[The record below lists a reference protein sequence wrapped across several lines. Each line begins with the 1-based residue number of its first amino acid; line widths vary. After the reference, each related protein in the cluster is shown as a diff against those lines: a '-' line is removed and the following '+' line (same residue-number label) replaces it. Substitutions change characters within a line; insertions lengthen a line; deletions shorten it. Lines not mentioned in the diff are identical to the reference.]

1 MSNRDKSRQT
11 LVINYVGP
19 RGGKCRLTIEG
30 LPIDETIWEQ
40 LQDPNYWPE
49 WKTVYLAGLYQEQVA
64 QKNEAKHHRYDATDD
79 VMESYMY
86 KDASGQVRHI
96 QNGEGH
102 AKYSFSSTAQE
113 FEQDLENREV
123 LEMLLSELNPEQRE
137 RTILFHLHGYSY
149 TDIAE
154 MQGVSATAV
163 RNSINRG
170 FAAIR
175 KKYPEHVQ
183 KEKSSCLKGEKEK
196 TIPPSQKEVGP

>member
-1 MSNRDKSRQT
+1 MELTTNNGNQRQT

-19 RGGKCRLTIEG
+19 RGGKCKLRIEG
-30 LPIDETIWEQ
+30 LPLDDPVRKQ
-40 LQDPNYWPE
+40 LQDPDYWPE
-49 WKTVYLAGLYQEQVA
+49 WKTIYLAGLYQEQIA
-64 QKNEAKHHRYDATDD
+64 QKNEAKHHQYEVTDK

-86 KDASGQVRHI
+86 KDASGQAHHI

-102 AKYSFSSTAQE
+102 AKYSLSSTAQD
-113 FEQDLENREV
+113 FELDLENREV

-137 RTILFHLHGYSY
+137 RTIHFHLHGYSY

-154 MQGVSATAV
+154 MQGVSPTAV

-175 KKYPEHVQ
+175 KKYPDHVQ
-183 KEKSSCLKGEKEK
+183 KGDSSCLKSGKE
-196 TIPPSQKEVGP
+196 

>member
-1 MSNRDKSRQT
+1 MEFKTNNDKQRQS

-19 RGGKCRLTIEG
+19 RGGKCKLKIEG
-30 LPIDETIWEQ
+30 LPMDENIRKQ
-40 LQDPNYWPE
+40 LLDPDYCQ
-49 WKTVYLAGLYQEQVA
+49 WKTVYLAGLYQEQVS
-64 QKNEAKHHRYDATDD
+64 QKNEAKHHQYEVTDN

-86 KDASGQVRHI
+86 KDASGKAHHI

-102 AKYSFSSTAQE
+102 AKYSLSSTAQD
-113 FEQDLENREV
+113 FELDLENREV

-154 MQGVSATAV
+154 MQGVSPTAV

-175 KKYPEHVQ
+175 KKYPDHVQ
-183 KEKSSCLKGEKEK
+183 KGDSSCLKSGKE
-196 TIPPSQKEVGP
+196 